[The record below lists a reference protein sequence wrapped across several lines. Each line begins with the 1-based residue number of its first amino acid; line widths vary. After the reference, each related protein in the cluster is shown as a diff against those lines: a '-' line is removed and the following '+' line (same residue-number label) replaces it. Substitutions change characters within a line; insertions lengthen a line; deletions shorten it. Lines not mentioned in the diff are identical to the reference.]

1 MRTYLVTGFAA
12 LACTFATPALS
23 ASVIFSGQDPGVG
36 PGGPFPNS
44 SAAEAAFLAAA
55 GLVSTTVKTETFE
68 SATVGTFTPLVLDD
82 FTITTT
88 AANFGPPYS
97 GVNNTTLGA
106 LYGFNTTPGGEK
118 WYGFP
123 DFVAT
128 EATLTF
134 DNAILSLGT
143 WMTGIQELYTA
154 EVTLELVNGSQ
165 EVFVLPLNNNGGAQF
180 YGIVS
185 TIPFSKVL
193 IRQLNNPG
201 FADAFGIDDI
211 SYGFAPVPEPASWAM
226 LITGFGLAG
235 FAFRRR
241 AAKRARLSA

>member
-118 WYGFP
+118 WYGFH
-123 DFVAT
+123 DEKENRNSSVQSG
-128 EATLTF
+128 L
-134 DNAILSLGT
+134 DNAANNS
-143 WMTGIQELYTA
+143 A
-154 EVTLELVNGSQ
+154 ETNKAGRNQQAAFSRKRPWDVSEKG
-165 EVFVLPLNNNGGAQF
+165 PLNQQG
-180 YGIVS
+180 
-185 TIPFSKVL
+185 KL
-193 IRQLNNPG
+193 K
-201 FADAFGIDDI
+201 AFM
-211 SYGFAPVPEPASWAM
+211 YRAVVPEGVRGGGYCG
-226 LITGFGLAG
+226 IRCLAC
-235 FAFRRR
+235 
-241 AAKRARLSA
+241 